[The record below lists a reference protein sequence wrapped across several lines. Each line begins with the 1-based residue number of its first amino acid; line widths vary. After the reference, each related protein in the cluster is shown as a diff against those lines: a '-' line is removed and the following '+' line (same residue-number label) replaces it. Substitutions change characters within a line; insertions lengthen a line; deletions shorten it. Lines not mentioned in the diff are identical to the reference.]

1 MIGTIFH
8 STAFQVPNGR
18 EPPAEAGSMFEV
30 YLNDKRDLLVIE
42 KGAPVPLSSVLGRW
56 RKKKRAVRV
65 SDAIKSAVRTQGYYL
80 RKLKDQNGGG
90 ASDNG

>member
-1 MIGTIFH
+1 
-8 STAFQVPNGR
+8 
-18 EPPAEAGSMFEV
+18 MFDV
-30 YLNDKRDLLVIE
+30 YLNDKHDLLVIE
-42 KGAPVPLSSVLGRW
+42 KGARVPLSSVSGKW
-56 RKKKRAVRV
+56 RKRKKAVRV